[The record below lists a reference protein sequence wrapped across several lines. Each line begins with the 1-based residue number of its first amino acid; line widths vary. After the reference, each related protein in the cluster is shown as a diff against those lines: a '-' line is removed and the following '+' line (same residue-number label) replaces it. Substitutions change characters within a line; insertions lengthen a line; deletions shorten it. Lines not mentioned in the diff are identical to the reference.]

1 MATSRPS
8 RRPDLE
14 VHLGA
19 GGLVVGHLHLGSG
32 RRSAFSYDEGWLRVH
47 VARQAPALGS

>member
-1 MATSRPS
+1 MATPRPT

-19 GGLVVGHLHLGSG
+19 SGLVVGRLHLGSG
-32 RRSAFSYDEGWLRVH
+32 RRSAFSYDEGWLRD
-47 VARQAPALGS
+47 ARFFTP